1 MILADSLTDA
11 DDAPP
16 QLTAATSHV
25 PTVRDS
31 DVLGKLRSK
40 MLSRIAARAGGGTPA
55 AGAVIIANAAD
66 AGSWENQE
74 AEEMAKGMAAWRK
87 VQARR
92 RRRLHT
98 HRSDDESS
106 SILSLFLLT
115 SAVCSLAFFVFDFV
129 SWDCT

>member
-40 MLSRIAARAGGGTPA
+40 MLSRIAARAGGVTPA
-55 AGAVIIANAAD
+55 AGAVIANAAD